1 MTDEPKEPN
10 GQDSFRVRRGRVGS
24 VDLYEVKDSELDI
37 LEKGSPADLQ
47 LNFAIFL
54 ISTAISSIS
63 TLVTA
68 TFTNPTVRTVFVVV
82 SVVGILLGTYL
93 LISWWRNRTSLKTL
107 CKSIRQRI
115 PPDTSSFSAGT
126 PEPPKPK

>member
-115 PPDTSSFSAGT
+115 PPDTSSLSAGT